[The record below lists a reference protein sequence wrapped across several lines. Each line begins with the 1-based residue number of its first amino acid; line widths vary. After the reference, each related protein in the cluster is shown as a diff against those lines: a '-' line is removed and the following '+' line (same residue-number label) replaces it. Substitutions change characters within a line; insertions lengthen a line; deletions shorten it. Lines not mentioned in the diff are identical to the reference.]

1 MKVIKYGMT
10 EVEYAC
16 QVEKSDGS
24 RQEKVIIHQDNPS
37 ADMINQGKDKSI
49 ASRKKLVLN
58 IQGYSE
64 NMTGNIIGSCR
75 SWIRGIQ
82 VIMEC

>member
-1 MKVIKYGMT
+1 MT
-10 EVEYAC
+10 
-16 QVEKSDGS
+16 
-24 RQEKVIIHQDNPS
+24 EKVIIHQANPS
-37 ADMINQGKDKSI
+37 DDMMSQGKDKLL
-49 ASRKKLVLN
+49 ASRRKLVLN

>member
-1 MKVIKYGMT
+1 MHVRLKP
-10 EVEYAC
+10 
-16 QVEKSDGS
+16 DGS
-24 RQEKVIIHQDNPS
+24 RQKKVIILQANPS
-37 ADMINQGKDKSI
+37 VDIISQEKAKSI

-82 VIMEC
+82 VIGEC